1 MLSHVCGSYLLYC
14 VYNFHSKL
22 VIYCGLVVVV
32 DAFRYQTAFHNVDL
46 TSLREAAVQEYFKQP
61 IVV

>member
-1 MLSHVCGSYLLYC
+1 MCKSRVVAVCNGGINSLHV
-14 VYNFHSKL
+14 F
-22 VIYCGLVVVV
+22 
-32 DAFRYQTAFHNVDL
+32 ARYQSAFHNVDL

>member
-1 MLSHVCGSYLLYC
+1 MIFCNHV
-14 VYNFHSKL
+14 
-22 VIYCGLVVVV
+22 I
-32 DAFRYQTAFHNVDL
+32 RYQSAFHNVDL